1 MRDNPIKA
9 GNIPA
14 IYTLSNRIV
23 GVIEAAV
30 CNEKDYIIFS
40 YINKQDIILCFFSWP
55 TLSTNKVILK
65 END

>member
-1 MRDNPIKA
+1 MEWRKNELTSMRDNPIKA

-30 CNEKDYIIFS
+30 CNEKDCMIYS
-40 YINKQDIILCFFSWP
+40 YISK
-55 TLSTNKVILK
+55 
-65 END
+65 

>member
-30 CNEKDYIIFS
+30 CNEKDCIIFS
-40 YINKQDIILCFFSWP
+40 
-55 TLSTNKVILK
+55 
-65 END
+65 